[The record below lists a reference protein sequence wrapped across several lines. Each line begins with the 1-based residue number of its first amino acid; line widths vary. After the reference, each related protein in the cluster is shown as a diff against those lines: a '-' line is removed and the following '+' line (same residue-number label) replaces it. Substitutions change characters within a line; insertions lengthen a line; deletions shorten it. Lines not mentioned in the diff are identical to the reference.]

1 MNNKKNI
8 KILDCTL
15 RDGGFIND
23 WDFGHYAIY
32 NIVNRLIESNID
44 FLEVGFLHN
53 ERDFEINRTITKH
66 TSDFSNIIKIKNKK
80 DAMILG
86 MIILGEAD
94 IENVGNADKT
104 ILDGIR
110 IVFKKHNID
119 KAFELANKI
128 KDKGYKIFL
137 QPASVTDYSN
147 KEMEYLAKK
156 SISLNPYAV
165 YIVDTYGLMHKNKV
179 LNYFNIL
186 NNNLS
191 NDIYIGFHSHNNF
204 QLSFA
209 NSIELVELTT
219 NRNIILDSSLFG
231 MGKGVGNLNTELI
244 TDYLNKYHNYDYNV
258 GQILELIN
266 LEILKIR
273 NTYSWGYSFNGFLA
287 ASNDCH
293 PTYVKYLIDKNTISV
308 NSINKILQ
316 KIDRDK
322 KTIFYGDLIEK
333 LYSDFLNN
341 EIKDNKSI
349 DYIFNKVNNRKI
361 LIIAPGGSVNNEKNK
376 IDKFISDNNPVVV
389 SINYY
394 NENLKTDFIF
404 INNAK
409 RYNQMAEFI
418 DSGKNEIEF
427 ILTSN
432 ITVITSKE
440 NYHLINYSDYLV
452 EGDFEIIM
460 HNATLMFIKLLKN
473 MNINNLYIAGFDG
486 FSSNS
491 GNNYADK
498 YLSYNTNINF
508 EKQNRLIGEKIIQF
522 QKYINITFLTKSYYK
537 KIIKYLSM

>member
-1 MNNKKNI
+1 MK
-8 KILDCTL
+8 
-15 RDGGFIND
+15 
-23 WDFGHYAIY
+23 
-32 NIVNRLIESNID
+32 
-44 FLEVGFLHN
+44 LH
-53 ERDFEINRTITKH
+53 
-66 TSDFSNIIKIKNKK
+66 
-80 DAMILG
+80 
-86 MIILGEAD
+86 
-94 IENVGNADKT
+94 
-104 ILDGIR
+104 
-110 IVFKKHNID
+110 
-119 KAFELANKI
+119 
-128 KDKGYKIFL
+128 
-137 QPASVTDYSN
+137 
-147 KEMEYLAKK
+147 
-156 SISLNPYAV
+156 
-165 YIVDTYGLMHKNKV
+165 
-179 LNYFNIL
+179 FNIL

-376 IDKFISDNNPVVV
+376 IDKLFKKWG
-389 SINYY
+389 
-394 NENLKTDFIF
+394 L
-404 INNAK
+404 
-409 RYNQMAEFI
+409 R
-418 DSGKNEIEF
+418 
-427 ILTSN
+427 
-432 ITVITSKE
+432 
-440 NYHLINYSDYLV
+440 
-452 EGDFEIIM
+452 
-460 HNATLMFIKLLKN
+460 KL
-473 MNINNLYIAGFDG
+473 
-486 FSSNS
+486 
-491 GNNYADK
+491 
-498 YLSYNTNINF
+498 
-508 EKQNRLIGEKIIQF
+508 
-522 QKYINITFLTKSYYK
+522 
-537 KIIKYLSM
+537 

>member
-1 MNNKKNI
+1 MKGQFMDNKKNI

-53 ERDFEINRTITKH
+53 ERDFGINRTITKH

-376 IDKFISDNNPVVV
+376 IDKFISDNNPIVV

-432 ITVITSKE
+432 ITVISSKE

-537 KIIKYLSM
+537 K

>member
-1 MNNKKNI
+1 MTVIYGRRRIGKS
-8 KILDCTL
+8 TL
-15 RDGGFIND
+15 IAEF
-23 WDFGHYAIY
+23 
-32 NIVNRLIESNID
+32 
-44 FLEVGFLHN
+44 
-53 ERDFEINRTITKH
+53 
-66 TSDFSNIIKIKNKK
+66 
-80 DAMILG
+80 
-86 MIILGEAD
+86 
-94 IENVGNADKT
+94 
-104 ILDGIR
+104 
-110 IVFKKHNID
+110 
-119 KAFELANKI
+119 
-128 KDKGYKIFL
+128 
-137 QPASVTDYSN
+137 
-147 KEMEYLAKK
+147 
-156 SISLNPYAV
+156 
-165 YIVDTYGLMHKNKV
+165 
-179 LNYFNIL
+179 
-186 NNNLS
+186 
-191 NDIYIGFHSHNNF
+191 
-204 QLSFA
+204 
-209 NSIELVELTT
+209 
-219 NRNIILDSSLFG
+219 
-231 MGKGVGNLNTELI
+231 
-244 TDYLNKYHNYDYNV
+244 
-258 GQILELIN
+258 
-266 LEILKIR
+266 
-273 NTYSWGYSFNGFLA
+273 
-287 ASNDCH
+287 
-293 PTYVKYLIDKNTISV
+293 VK
-308 NSINKILQ
+308 
-316 KIDRDK
+316 DK

-376 IDKFISDNNPVVV
+376 IDKFISDNNPIVV

-432 ITVITSKE
+432 ITVISSKE

-537 KIIKYLSM
+537 K

>member
-1 MNNKKNI
+1 MKGRFMNNKKNI

-376 IDKFISDNNPVVV
+376 IDKFISDNNPIVV

-432 ITVITSKE
+432 ITVISSKE

-491 GNNYADK
+491 GNNYVDK

-537 KIIKYLSM
+537 K

>member
-1 MNNKKNI
+1 MKGRFMNNKKNI

-376 IDKFISDNNPVVV
+376 IDKFISDNNPIVV

-432 ITVITSKE
+432 ITVISSKE

-537 KIIKYLSM
+537 K

>member
-1 MNNKKNI
+1 MKGQFMNNKKNI

-376 IDKFISDNNPVVV
+376 IDKFISDNNPIVV

-432 ITVITSKE
+432 ITVISSKE

-537 KIIKYLSM
+537 K

>member
-80 DAMILG
+80 DAMILS

-432 ITVITSKE
+432 ITVISSKE

-491 GNNYADK
+491 SNNYADK

-537 KIIKYLSM
+537 K

>member
-1 MNNKKNI
+1 MNNI

-53 ERDFEINRTITKH
+53 DRNFDINKTITKH
-66 TSDFSNIIKIKNKK
+66 TNDFSNIIKIKDKK
-80 DAMILG
+80 DIMILG

-94 IENVGNADKT
+94 IENVGSCDET

-119 KAFELANKI
+119 KAFELANRI

-137 QPASVTDYSN
+137 QPASVTDYSDIEFEN
-147 KEMEYLAKK
+147 LAKK
-156 SISLNPYAV
+156 SISLNPHAV

-186 NNNLS
+186 DNILPNN
-191 NDIYIGFHSHNNF
+191 ICIGFHSHNNF

-209 NSIELVELTT
+209 NSIELVELNTD
-219 NRNIILDSSLFG
+219 RKIILDSSLFG

-244 TDYLNKYHNYDYNV
+244 TDYLNKFYNYNYNV

-273 NTYSWGYSFNGFLA
+273 NIYSWGYSFNGFLA

-293 PTYVKYLIDKNTISV
+293 PNYVKYLIDKNTISID
-308 NSINKILQ
+308 SINKILQ
-316 KIDRDK
+316 KIDKNK
-322 KTIFYGDLIEK
+322 KTIFHKDLIEK

-341 EIKDNKSI
+341 EIKDNESI

-361 LIIAPGGSVNNEKNK
+361 LIIAPGGSVNTEKNK
-376 IDKFISDNNPVVV
+376 IDKFILDNNPIII

-394 NENLKTDFIF
+394 SESFKTDFVF
-404 INNAK
+404 INNSK

-418 DSGKNEIEF
+418 ESEKKDIEF

-432 ITVITSKE
+432 ITTIGAKE
-440 NYHLINYSDYLV
+440 NCYLLNYSDYLV

-460 HNATLMFIKLLKN
+460 HNATLMFIKLLIEI
-473 MNINNLYIAGFDG
+473 NINNLYIAGFDG

-491 GNNYADK
+491 YNNYADK
-498 YLSYNTNINF
+498 YLSYNTNIDF
-508 EKQNRLIGEKIIQF
+508 EKQNRLISEKIMQF
-522 QKYINITFLTKSYYK
+522 QKDINIVFLTKSCYYK
-537 KIIKYLSM
+537 K